1 MIYKK
6 KRKGIC
12 FISVLQIYELYF
24 NLQNFSRFFFEK
36 YLEDIFQ
43 SSKLN
48 PVKSVIFSTFL
59 INSKTSSKVIY
70 VFFNK

>member
-24 NLQNFSRFFFEK
+24 NLQNFSRFFFFEK
-36 YLEDIFQ
+36 YLEDF
-43 SSKLN
+43 
-48 PVKSVIFSTFL
+48 
-59 INSKTSSKVIY
+59 
-70 VFFNK
+70 